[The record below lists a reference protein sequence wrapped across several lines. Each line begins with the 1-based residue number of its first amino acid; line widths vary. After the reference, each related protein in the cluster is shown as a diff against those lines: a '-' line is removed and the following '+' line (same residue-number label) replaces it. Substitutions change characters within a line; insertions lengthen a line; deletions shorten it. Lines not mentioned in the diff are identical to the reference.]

1 MKTCFLRPEEVV
13 RVEQQHLGDF
23 FLVLLASPQPQV
35 LVLQVADVEGPPA
48 GGEEAVEQVEGTKR
62 YPEPGFFNIKNV
74 IIVDLTWRKKNF
86 WDFLL
91 IFFLKKSASNRN
103 YICSSSS
110 GSSTVT

>member
-1 MKTCFLRPEEVV
+1 MV
-13 RVEQQHLGDF
+13 RVEQQHLGD
-23 FLVLLASPQPQV
+23 LLPVLLAGPQPQV
-35 LVLQVADVEGPPA
+35 LVLQVADVERPPA

-74 IIVDLTWRKKNF
+74 IIVDLTWRKKKF

-91 IFFLKKSASNRN
+91 IFFFKSASNRN